1 MMTEQ
6 KLRETPED
14 GSAPYLGSDSTFLH
28 KHLSWMDLSILDQQ
42 WLEGTRPTNLT
53 ESEVVDLFL

>member
-1 MMTEQ
+1 MTEQ

-28 KHLSWMDLSILDQQ
+28 KHLSSMDLVILDEQ
-42 WLEGTRPTNLT
+42 WMQGITNVHLT